1 MKLKNKIAVAL
12 VTVLL
17 VSIGTVSAL
26 VYHIEDASKALKSE
40 YAERI
45 EEYKSTK
52 DFKIKN
58 DVSHLTQEQ
67 IERLRTETADYLQLR
82 LNQDYSESLNEK
94 TEEIIRVTDEKIEE
108 IKQYIDEL
116 LNAE

>member
-1 MKLKNKIAVAL
+1 MLIA
-12 VTVLL
+12 LL
-17 VSIGTVSAL
+17 LIIVGTVNAL
-26 VYHIEDASKALKSE
+26 VYHINDEAERLKVEYQTQISE
-40 YAERI
+40 YKA
-45 EEYKSTK
+45 SK

-58 DVSHLTQEQ
+58 DVSYITEQEIKRMQ
-67 IERLRTETADYLQLR
+67 TETEEYLQMR
-82 LNQDYSESLNEK
+82 LGQDYQKALNEK